1 MAYRVAVDFPSALAY
16 TGGMLLSPVYLRV
29 RELREAKGLS
39 QVELAAKAKVRQ
51 ATVSAIENEQTRRV
65 DLDVLERLAL
75 ALDVDP
81 GFLVVRTAKR
91 SRQ

>member
-1 MAYRVAVDFPSALAY
+1 
-16 TGGMLLSPVYLRV
+16 MLLSPVYLRV

>member
-1 MAYRVAVDFPSALAY
+1 
-16 TGGMLLSPVYLRV
+16 MLLSPVYLRV

-39 QVELAAKAKVRQ
+39 QTQLAARAKVRQ

-65 DLDVLERLAL
+65 DLDVLERLAV

-91 SRQ
+91 PRKP